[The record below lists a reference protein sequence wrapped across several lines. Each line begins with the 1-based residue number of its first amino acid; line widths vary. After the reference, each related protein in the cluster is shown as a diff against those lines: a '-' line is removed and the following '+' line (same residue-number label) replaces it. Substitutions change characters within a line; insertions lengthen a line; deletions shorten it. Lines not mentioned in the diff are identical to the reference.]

1 MIAIRVNERTEVKV
15 NQQERAPPNVRPTR
29 NQVYSGRPE
38 RHLDVP
44 RIPQGRQ
51 RGAAALRRRRPARA
65 RAAVGRAYLARRP
78 ALLRR
83 ARLPGAVRGREA
95 AGRRALE
102 GGHRPAVRVPLRA
115 VAVAVTV
122 SPTRQGRAAAVQRS
136 GAAVAQRACA
146 GRAPGKQCEGFRV
159 LRVRTF
165 MCVGSVPRNCWEGT
179 ARWSAALS
187 FEGVN
192 GEREWRAYWMG
203 RWRRTG

>member
-1 MIAIRVNERTEVKV
+1 MKV
-15 NQQERAPPNVRPTR
+15 NQRERAPNVRPPR
-29 NQVYSGRPE
+29 NRIHSGRPE

-78 ALLRR
+78 AFLRP

-95 AGRRALE
+95 ARRRALE

-115 VAVAVTV
+115 VAAAVAGQ
-122 SPTRQGRAAAVQRS
+122 RRAAAVQR
-136 GAAVAQRACA
+136 GRAAVAQRAWACA

-179 ARWSAALS
+179 ARWSAAL
-187 FEGVN
+187 
-192 GEREWRAYWMG
+192 
-203 RWRRTG
+203 